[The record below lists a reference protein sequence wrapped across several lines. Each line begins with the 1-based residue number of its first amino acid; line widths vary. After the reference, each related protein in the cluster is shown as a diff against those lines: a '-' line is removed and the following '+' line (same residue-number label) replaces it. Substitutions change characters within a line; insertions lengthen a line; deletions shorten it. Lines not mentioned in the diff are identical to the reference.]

1 MAFGAWR
8 GYGTIERTEV
18 PYEQRDPFLRL
29 RMYPWWRRAVG
40 SPRFVWKT
48 YCVFRRAQA
57 SRWKSWVIA
66 TRLGIALL
74 QVRKAASW

>member
-1 MAFGAWR
+1 MALSTWR
-8 GYGTIERTEV
+8 GYSTAD
-18 PYEQRDPFLRL
+18 RDLFLRL

-57 SRWKSWVIA
+57 PRWKAWVIA

-74 QVRKAASW
+74 RVARVPAG